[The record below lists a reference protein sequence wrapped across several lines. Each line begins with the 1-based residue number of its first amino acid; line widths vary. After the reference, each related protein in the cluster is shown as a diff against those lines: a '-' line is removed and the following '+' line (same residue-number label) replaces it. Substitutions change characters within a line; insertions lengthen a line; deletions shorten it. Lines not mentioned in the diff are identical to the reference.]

1 MEARGGG
8 DNAERSYMLLPPH
21 SASFIKLDW
30 RFQFNVA
37 WLVPFNQKR
46 AELIAQMSIAVLHIY
61 FISIRKNHFTLF
73 LIKYCQRATRF
84 IYRTLEEE
92 SAIMSKRKR
101 R

>member
-1 MEARGGG
+1 MYKYIHICYILVLFGWRPEGE

-61 FISIRKNHFTLF
+61 FISIRKKSTSLF
-73 LIKYCQRATRF
+73 F
-84 IYRTLEEE
+84 
-92 SAIMSKRKR
+92 
-101 R
+101 